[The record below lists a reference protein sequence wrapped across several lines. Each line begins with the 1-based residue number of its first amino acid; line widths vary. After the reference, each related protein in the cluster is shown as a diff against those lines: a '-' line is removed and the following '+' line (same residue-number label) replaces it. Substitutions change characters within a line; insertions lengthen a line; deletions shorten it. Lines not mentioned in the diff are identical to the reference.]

1 MSDWPK
7 ETKYLGKSA
16 PRLDGPAKVTG
27 AAKYAYDVQ
36 PGGWLWGAILRSKW
50 AAAKITSI
58 NLDKAKAAPG
68 IKAAIL
74 AREGER
80 QVRYYGEE
88 LAAIAGTSKEAVQDA
103 LRLIEVQATPVPFV
117 VKEMDATKPDAPK
130 IFEDGQNVGEAQ
142 VRENGNV
149 AEGFA
154 NSAAIVENSFETQVQ
169 LHHPLET
176 HGNTVEFKP
185 EEITVWAST
194 QGVFSVRDGIADNMG
209 VPQSKVRVICDYMG
223 GGFGSKLGPGVEGAL
238 ATRLS
243 QAAGAPVKLMLTR
256 LDESLA
262 VGNRPSTFQKVK
274 LGAAADGTLLAYELE
289 SFGCPGFA
297 AGGATAAGGS
307 GATFPAPYIYKI
319 PNTRVKQASVAV
331 NAGSSRA
338 FRAPGHPTAS
348 FSMEAMMDDLAVKLG
363 IDPVELRIKNDPFD
377 VRRKE
382 YEIGRDKFG
391 WKEKYKKPGS
401 REGVV
406 KTGVGCGGATWG
418 GGGRGTQAEVQINR
432 DGNIEVRCGTQD
444 IGTGAR
450 TVVALVAAEVL
461 GLTPDKIT
469 VRIGDTRFPPSG
481 GSGGST
487 TTASISPA
495 VFDACTNALAEL
507 QKVSGLP
514 DARGANWMAAC
525 KKIGMNPLVVQGK
538 WREGLS
544 STGAGGVQFAE
555 VEVDTETGFVTI
567 RRIVAVQDCGLIV
580 NKLTCESQING
591 GVIQGIGYAL
601 YEGRVMDRATGV
613 MLNPNFETYKL
624 PNGADVPPIDIVLLD
639 MPERG
644 VIGVGEPCHIPT
656 AAAIANAVANAL
668 GVRVTSLP
676 ITPDKVLAALGKVP
690 ATKTTA
696 DLQALDNAFAL
707 VRSLPATTV
716 EEFDPAIV

>member
-27 AAKYAYDVQ
+27 AAKYAYDMQ
-36 PGGWLWGAILRSKW
+36 PTGWLWGAILRSKW

-68 IKAAIL
+68 IKAAVL

-88 LAAIAGTSKEAVQDA
+88 LAALAGTSKEAVEDA
-103 LRLIEVQATPVPFV
+103 LRLIEVQASPLPFV

-130 IFEDGQNVGEAQ
+130 IFADGQNVGEAQ

-154 NSAAIVENSFETQVQ
+154 NSAAIVENTFETQVQ

-176 HGNTVEFKP
+176 HGNTVAFTP

-209 VPQSKVRVICDYMG
+209 VPQSQVRVICDYMG
-223 GGFGSKLGPGVEGAL
+223 GGFGSKLGPGLEGAI

-256 LDESLA
+256 LDEALA

-274 LGAAADGTLLAYELE
+274 LGAAADGTLLAYEMD

-307 GATFPAPYIYKI
+307 GATFPAPYIYKV
-319 PNTRVKQASVAV
+319 PNTRVKQASVAI

-348 FSMEAMMDDLAVKLG
+348 FGMEAMMDDLAVKLG
-363 IDPVELRIKNDPFD
+363 IDPVELRIKNDPLEI
-377 VRRKE
+377 RRKE
-382 YEIGRDKFG
+382 YEIGREKFG

-401 REGVV
+401 SAGVV

-432 DGNIEVRCGTQD
+432 DGNVEVRCGTQD

-461 GLTPDKIT
+461 GLAPDKIT

-487 TTASISPA
+487 TTASVSPA
-495 VFDACTNALAEL
+495 IFDACTNALTEL
-507 QKVSGLP
+507 QKVSAMP
-514 DARGANWMAAC
+514 DARGANWSEAC

-544 STGAGGVQFAE
+544 ASGAGGVQFAE
-555 VEVDTETGFVTI
+555 VDVDTETGFIAI
-567 RRIVAVQDCGLIV
+567 RRIVAIHDCGLIV

-601 YEGRVMDRATGV
+601 YEARVMDRATGV
-613 MLNPNFETYKL
+613 VLNPNFETYKL
-624 PNGADVPPIDIVLLD
+624 PNGADVPPIEIVLLD

-644 VIGVGEPCHIPT
+644 VIGIGEPCHIPT

-668 GVRVTSLP
+668 GVRITSLP
-676 ITPDKVLAALGKVP
+676 ITPDKVLGALGKVP
-690 ATKTTA
+690 PAA
-696 DLQALDNAFAL
+696 RSLSDSQVLHEAFAL

-716 EEFDPAIV
+716 EEFMA

>member
-7 ETKYLGKSA
+7 ETKYLGKPA
-16 PRLDGPAKVTG
+16 LRIDGPAKVSG

-36 PGGWLWGAILRSKW
+36 PKGWLWGAILRSKW
-50 AAAKITSI
+50 PAAKIASI
-58 NLDKAKAAPG
+58 NLEKAKAAPG
-68 IKAAIL
+68 IKAAVL

-88 LAAIAGTSKEAVQDA
+88 LAAIAGTSKEACLHA
-103 LRLIEVQATPVPFV
+103 LALIEVQATPLPFV
-117 VKEMDATKPDAPK
+117 VKELDAMKPGAPK
-130 IFEDGQNVGEAQ
+130 IFEDGANVGEAQ
-142 VRENGNV
+142 IREEGNV
-149 AEGFA
+149 TEGFSQ
-154 NSAAIVENSFETQVQ
+154 SAAIVENTLETQVQ
-169 LHHPLET
+169 LHHALET
-176 HGNTVEFKP
+176 HGNTVFVTP

-194 QGVFSVRDGIADNMG
+194 QGIFSVRDGMADNLD
-209 VPQSKVRVICDYMG
+209 VPQSRVRVICDYMG
-223 GGFGSKLGPGVEGAL
+223 GGFGSKFGPGLEGGL
-238 ATRLS
+238 AARLS

-256 LDESLA
+256 FDESLA

-274 LGAAADGTLLAYELE
+274 LGALQDGTLKAYELE

-297 AGGATAAGGS
+297 AGGATAGGGS

-319 PNTRVKQASVAV
+319 PNTRVKQASVAI

-348 FSMEAMMDDLAVKLG
+348 FSMESMMDDLAVKLG
-363 IDPVELRIKNDPFD
+363 IDPVEIRIKNDPFD

-382 YEIGRDKFG
+382 YEIGREKFG
-391 WKEKYKKPGS
+391 WKEKYHKPGS
-401 REGVV
+401 SSGIL
-406 KTGVGCGGATWG
+406 KTGVGCAGATWG

-432 DGNIEVRCGTQD
+432 DGTVEVRCGTQD
-444 IGTGAR
+444 LGTGAR
-450 TVVALVAAEVL
+450 TVIAIVAAEVL
-461 GLTPDKIT
+461 DLSPDKIT

-495 VFDACTNALAEL
+495 VFDACTNALSEL
-507 QKVSGLP
+507 KKVSGVR
-514 DARGANWMAAC
+514 DARGANWSAAC
-525 KKIGMNPLVVQGK
+525 KKIGMNPLVASGK

-567 RRIVAVQDCGLIV
+567 RKIVAVQDCGLVV

-591 GVIQGIGYAL
+591 GIIQGIGYAL
-601 YEGRVMDRATGV
+601 YEQRVMDRATGV
-613 MLNPNFETYKL
+613 VLNPNFETYKL
-624 PNGADVPPIDIVLLD
+624 PNGADVPEIEIVLLD

-656 AAAIANAVANAL
+656 AAAIANAIANAI
-668 GVRVTSLP
+668 GVRVNSLP
-676 ITPDKVLAALGKVP
+676 ITPDKILAAVGKLP
-690 ATKTTA
+690 ARKTA
-696 DLQALDNAFAL
+696 DAAIMEEAFAL
-707 VRSLPATTV
+707 VRALPATVV
-716 EEFDPAIV
+716 EEFEPFIV